1 MPRCSRTAASSTP
14 DYVINA
20 GGVIHL
26 AGYETL
32 GWDEARMGARL
43 AGIGETL
50 AGIFGTADAE
60 RITTVEAADQ
70 LALERLAADPPGS
83 TIQGVAG

>member
-1 MPRCSRTAASSTP
+1 M
-14 DYVINA
+14 INA

-32 GWDEARMGARL
+32 GWDGAMMQARL

-50 AGIFGTADAE
+50 AGIFATADADGV
-60 RITTVEAADQ
+60 TTAQAADR
-70 LALERLAADPPGS
+70 LALERLAAGTS
-83 TIQGVAG
+83 A

>member
-1 MPRCSRTAASSTP
+1 RGILYAP

-32 GWDEARMGARL
+32 GWDEARMQARL

-50 AGIFGTADAE
+50 AGIFETSDAD
-60 RITTVEAADQ
+60 RITTAEAADR
-70 LALERLAADPPGS
+70 LALARLAAEAPGS
-83 TIQGVAG
+83 RARAGRRLSRSNG